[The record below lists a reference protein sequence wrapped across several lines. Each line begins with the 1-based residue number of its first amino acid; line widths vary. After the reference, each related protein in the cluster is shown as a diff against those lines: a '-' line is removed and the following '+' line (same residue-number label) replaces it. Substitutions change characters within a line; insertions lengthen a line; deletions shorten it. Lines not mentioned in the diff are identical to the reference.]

1 MENFEGYKTL
11 SPFTL
16 LVFGKVR
23 IGIQAVWPLNLCFA
37 QLPSSNAQRLGWGF
51 SFGDEA
57 GHCII
62 LCQAGLP
69 IELSG
74 VERFIAILGSTNEAP
89 LDLLDY
95 NKVLVLIH
103 LIRWHA
109 FIGYVLF
116 FFNLEYQAALER
128 MIPRFLLS

>member
-1 MENFEGYKTL
+1 MPSILGED
-11 SPFTL
+11 
-16 LVFGKVR
+16 LV
-23 IGIQAVWPLNLCFA
+23 
-37 QLPSSNAQRLGWGF
+37 LGMRQ
-51 SFGDEA
+51 DT
-57 GHCII
+57 II

-69 IELSG
+69 VELSG

-109 FIGYVLF
+109 FIGYVLS
-116 FFNLEYQAALER
+116 FFNLEYQTALER
-128 MIPRFLLS
+128 MIPREQYTL